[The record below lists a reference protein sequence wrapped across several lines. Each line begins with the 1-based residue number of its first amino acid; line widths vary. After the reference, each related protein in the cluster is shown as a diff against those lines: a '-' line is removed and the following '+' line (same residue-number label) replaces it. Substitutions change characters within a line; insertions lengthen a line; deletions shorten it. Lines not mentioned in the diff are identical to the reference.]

1 MNRKLTLKGD
11 VNLIEFA
18 HQYSKISRQSI
29 SGLFE
34 KYLLRLKQDINHI
47 DISPAARDLYGILDK
62 ETLPD
67 KKEMRKEF
75 YEKSINWFKHHPGYV
90 E

>member
-1 MNRKLTLKGD
+1 MNRKLTLNVD

-75 YEKSINWFKHHPGYV
+75 YEKSIN
-90 E
+90 